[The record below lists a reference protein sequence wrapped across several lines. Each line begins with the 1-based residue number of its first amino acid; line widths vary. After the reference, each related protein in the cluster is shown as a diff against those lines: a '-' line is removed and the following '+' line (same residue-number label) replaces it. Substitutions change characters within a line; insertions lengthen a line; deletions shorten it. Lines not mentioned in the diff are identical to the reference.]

1 MDNWTLSC
9 RFFNLSAVQGIHRSP
24 TSQESMISARR
35 LLSVVIILGC
45 FFSAVLYKVAE
56 LQACTICVPYPERTL
71 ADRLRGYDEILFAR
85 EVANSPYLF
94 EQIEIIRGTGVSGPI
109 RIFCNSSTR
118 RKLQFIPDSA
128 VVVARTSEADEWQII
143 SFADSLYQPFI
154 RTIVEHGSS
163 WADAV
168 GNLARVHYFANYL
181 TSEHGLIQE
190 QAYLEVGRAPY
201 STIKTLAPA
210 ISTERI
216 YEFLGNF
223 RFIEWHSLYILLLG
237 QSQQPEDR
245 AYIRKQVES
254 AVRFGA
260 TTNLAAWLTAFI
272 ETHSETGIAEIET
285 WYLSNPGRSNEELD
299 QVMTSMSV
307 LGSQPPVA
315 DLPLFRLRDRIVKS
329 YATLLKHH
337 PAMAGK
343 VARDLSMWQVRAHE
357 KQLRAIQEE
366 KALLDPADL
375 YLIDYYLS
383 VVRTFPRFDAGS
395 LN

>member
-1 MDNWTLSC
+1 MHPVTKKILNGQEGELDENC
-9 RFFNLSAVQGIHRSP
+9 PPSAPQKR
-24 TSQESMISARR
+24 MISLRR
-35 LLSVVIILGC
+35 LLFVVFILGC
-45 FFSAVLYKVAE
+45 FFSAALYKVAA

-71 ADRLRGYDEILFAR
+71 ADHLLEYDEIIFAR

-94 EQIEIIRGTGVSGPI
+94 EQVELIRGTGVSAPI
-109 RIFCNSSTR
+109 KIFCDSSTR
-118 RKLQFIPDSA
+118 RKLKFIPDS
-128 VVVARTSEADEWQII
+128 VVVLARTSGADKWQKIT
-143 SFADSLYQPFI
+143 FADSGYQPFI

-163 WADAV
+163 WADAA
-168 GNLARVHYFANYL
+168 GNLARVRYFSNYL
-181 TSEHGLIQE
+181 TSEHRLIQE

-201 STIKTLAPA
+201 STIKTLAAA
-210 ISTERI
+210 IPKEQI

-237 QSQQPEDR
+237 QSQQPQDR

-254 AVRFGA
+254 AARFA
-260 TTNLAAWLTAFI
+260 TTTNLAAWLTAFI
-272 ETHSETGIAEIET
+272 ETHPETGIGEIET
-285 WYLSNPGRSNEELD
+285 WYFSHPGRSNDELD

-315 DLPLFRLRDRIVKS
+315 DLPLFPLRDRIVKS

-343 VARDLSMWQVRAHE
+343 VARDLSMWQVRAHVE
-357 KQLRAIQEE
+357 RLTAIQKE
-366 KALLDPADL
+366 KTLLDPADL
-375 YLIDYYLS
+375 YLVDYYLS
-383 VVRTFPRFDAGS
+383 VVRTFPRFDAGG

>member
-1 MDNWTLSC
+1 
-9 RFFNLSAVQGIHRSP
+9 
-24 TSQESMISARR
+24 MISARR
-35 LLSVVIILGC
+35 LLFVVVILGC

-71 ADRLRGYDEILFAR
+71 ADRLRGYDDILFAR

-94 EQIEIIRGTGVSGPI
+94 EQIEIIRGTGVSAPI
-109 RIFCNSSTR
+109 RIFCDSSTR

-128 VVVARTSEADEWQII
+128 VVVARISEADEWQII

-154 RTIVEHGSS
+154 RTIVEHSSS
-163 WADAV
+163 WADAA

-181 TSEHGLIQE
+181 TSEHRLIQE

-237 QSQQPEDR
+237 QSQKPEDR

-254 AVRFGA
+254 AVRFGT

-272 ETHSETGIAEIET
+272 ETHPETGIAEIET

-337 PAMAGK
+337 PAMAGR

-357 KQLRAIQEE
+357 ERLRAIQEE
-366 KALLDPADL
+366 KALFDPADL

-383 VVRTFPRFDAGS
+383 MVRTFPRFDAGS